1 MKKIIKILLWFKLR
15 LFVRASMETM
25 RILMPF
31 LIIGAFSIVIASS
44 FLSPTGFGAAI
55 LHISKEIGGFR
66 PIQRL
71 LFQITD
77 WTIGLLALFASFKN
91 AEVTVRLQHRDTRF
105 VGITALIAYILIVCL
120 PMQMSPFNLPIDESG
135 LSSISGP
142 LSIQGLLLGLAV
154 GYLVGQLFSLYDRHK
169 KQVKNVEYQAL
180 LPVFVCLFLAT
191 LVGVFL
197 TWLSSVGVFEWIDT
211 SIRSY
216 SSQRDGLLLT
226 ILGSIITGILNWIGL
241 SGPFDYSSSTQS
253 SVLASQNAIY
263 ALQHHSIWKV
273 PYPFSQLALYHS
285 YATYGGVGATLAL
298 MIAIVIMTRNK
309 KDLLTVRWGLFPALF
324 NDNSILML
332 GLPIFFNVV
341 YLIPFILVP
350 VINMLV
356 AATLMWLHIIPP
368 VPFPVPNGTPGP
380 LIAFIGTNGNF
391 RAFGAGILIL
401 IIDVLVY
408 LPFVKFNNYIND
420 VYRLTSGKE
429 A

>member
-1 MKKIIKILLWFKLR
+1 MKKIIKVLLWFRLR
-15 LFVRASMETM
+15 LFIRASMETM

-31 LIIGAFSIVIASS
+31 LIVGTFSLVIATS

-55 LHISKEIGGFR
+55 LHISQEISGFR
-66 PIQRL
+66 PLQELLIQL
-71 LFQITD
+71 TA
-77 WTIGLLALFASFKN
+77 WTTGLLALFASFEN
-91 AEVTVRLQHRDTRF
+91 AEVTVRLKQKDTKF
-105 VGITALIAYILIVCL
+105 VGITGLITYVLIVCL
-120 PMQMSPFNLPIDESG
+120 PIQMSPFNLPIDPSG
-135 LSSISGP
+135 LSSSSGP
-142 LSIQGLLLGLAV
+142 LSIQGLLLGLSV
-154 GYLVGQLFSLYDRHK
+154 GYLVGQLFLFYDRHK
-169 KQVKNVEYQAL
+169 KPTRNTEYQAL
-180 LPVFVCLFLAT
+180 WPVFSCLFIAT
-191 LVGVFL
+191 LVGVLL
-197 TWLSSVGVFEWIDT
+197 TWLGSVGVFEWIDT

-226 ILGSIITGILNWIGL
+226 ILGSIMTGILNWIGL
-241 SGPFDYSSSTQS
+241 SGPFDYSGSTQS
-253 SVLASQNAIY
+253 SILASQNAIY
-263 ALQHHSIWKV
+263 ALQHHSIWKI

-285 YATYGGVGATLAL
+285 YATYGGGGATLAL

-341 YLIPFILVP
+341 YLIPFIFVP

-356 AATLMWLHIIPP
+356 AAFLMWFHIIPP

-401 IIDVLVY
+401 IIDVLAY
-408 LPFVKFNNYIND
+408 LPFVKFNNYVND
-420 VYRLTSGKE
+420 IYRLTSGKE
-429 A
+429 K